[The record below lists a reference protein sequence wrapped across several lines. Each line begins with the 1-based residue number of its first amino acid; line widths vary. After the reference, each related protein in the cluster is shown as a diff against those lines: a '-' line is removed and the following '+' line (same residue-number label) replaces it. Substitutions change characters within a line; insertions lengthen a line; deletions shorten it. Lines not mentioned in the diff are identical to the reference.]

1 MLKSE
6 RQLDRRCDEST
17 AASGRRNLPVMR
29 SSGPMATKRWSFAEP
44 EAVVLA
50 LIHGIEPSFS
60 PLATPRVLK
69 MGPIQKI

>member
-1 MLKSE
+1 
-6 RQLDRRCDEST
+6 
-17 AASGRRNLPVMR
+17 
-29 SSGPMATKRWSFAEP
+29 MATKRWSFAEP